1 MRAFKTFLL
10 NKQISQVIS
19 WLSSATNYLYHWPTK
34 ENVVCYR
41 NKVFAARSLVFLEQ
55 KQNRNPLEN
64 SLFLL
69 KKNNESEMRNP
80 KIRMQC
86 LSNYRIKKWTNISK
100 RRNNL
105 HKSLENVFRRVLW
118 SQSNMYH
125 SLQKIGN
132 KWKPLSILQNGF
144 IIDIWQDSKY
154 APGIQFSIQFAKA
167 LWSSNKLPKCI
178 MALLNPLWMDTHWKD
193 KKIFLSASVR
203 NFFLTR

>member
-1 MRAFKTFLL
+1 MLF
-10 NKQISQVIS
+10 
-19 WLSSATNYLYHWPTK
+19 
-34 ENVVCYR
+34 CYR

-167 LWSSNKLPKCI
+167 LWSSNKLPKRI